1 MIPTRKIAWPGLRGQ
16 VLMKPASYLE
26 RETLS
31 RRAEVGMLLAVLIL
45 ALGLRVAYLSVT
57 GVWGDPP
64 RYDGIEYD
72 SLATHLLSGQGFATT
87 AGQPYGFRSPGFPFF
102 LTLLYALFGHSYS
115 LVRLANVWL
124 GALTCLLAY
133 IFVKRV
139 WRWQTGIIASLGVA
153 VHPLLVY
160 LTGIIYPEC
169 LILFLVAVV
178 FVLAIK
184 AARSRR
190 VEEMVPL
197 ALVSGYL
204 VYLRPSL
211 LLFGLAQ
218 TVWVWLSYET
228 VRKRLLASVVLVVLI
243 ILVIA
248 PWSVRN
254 FLVFDKF
261 VWMSTNGGIT
271 LWASNNPLADGGW
284 IEPSPATWLG
294 PDPPA
299 DLRGWPGLTET
310 ENEARFRAEA
320 MNWIRGHPAEFLSL
334 LPRKLIRAW
343 SLNFGNEA
351 RQTSLPAAVSV
362 AYSVFLVMGLAGFV
376 LSLARWRDLVA
387 LYLLIIVSTLTTL
400 VFYGSTRQSSV
411 LALPLVIFASLVLDR
426 ALSFVLSHLSNREE
440 SKER

>member
-1 MIPTRKIAWPGLRGQ
+1 MIPTRKIAWPDSGAQ
-16 VLMKPASYLE
+16 VLMEPASYLE
-26 RETLS
+26 RKTLS
-31 RRAEVGMLLAVLIL
+31 RKAEVGMLLAVLIL
-45 ALGLRVAYLSVT
+45 ALGLRVAYLSAT
-57 GVWGDPP
+57 GVWDGPP

-72 SLATHLLSGQGFATT
+72 LLATHVLSGQGFVMT

-102 LTLLYALFGHSYS
+102 LTLLYVLFGHAYS
-115 LVRLANVWL
+115 LARLANVWL

-133 IFVKRV
+133 VFAKRV

-178 FVLAIK
+178 FVLTIR
-184 AARSRR
+184 AAPSRR
-190 VEEMVPL
+190 IEEMVPL

-218 TVWVWLSYET
+218 IAWVWLSYET
-228 VRKRLLASVVLVVLI
+228 VRKRFLASIVLVGLI

-254 FLVFDKF
+254 YLAFNKF
-261 VWMSTNGGIT
+261 VWMSTSGGIT

-294 PDPPA
+294 PDPPV

-310 ENEARFRAEA
+310 ESEARFQTEA
-320 MNWIRGHPAEFLSL
+320 VNWIRGHPAEFLSL
-334 LPRKLIRAW
+334 LPRKIARAW

-362 AYSVFLVMGLAGFV
+362 AYSVFLVICLAGFV
-376 LSLARWRDLVA
+376 LSLARWRDLMA
-387 LYLLIIVSTLTTL
+387 LYLLIMVSTLTTL

>member
-1 MIPTRKIAWPGLRGQ
+1 MIPTRKIAWPDSGAQ
-16 VLMKPASYLE
+16 VLMEPASYLE
-26 RETLS
+26 RKTLS
-31 RRAEVGMLLAVLIL
+31 RKAEVGMLLAVLIL
-45 ALGLRVAYLSVT
+45 ALGLRVAYLSAT
-57 GVWGDPP
+57 GVWDGPP

-72 SLATHLLSGQGFATT
+72 LLATHVLSGQGFVMT

-102 LTLLYALFGHSYS
+102 LTLLYVLFGHAYS
-115 LVRLANVWL
+115 LARLANVWL

-133 IFVKRV
+133 VFAKRV

-178 FVLAIK
+178 FVLTIR
-184 AARSRR
+184 AAPSRR
-190 VEEMVPL
+190 IEEMVPL

-218 TVWVWLSYET
+218 IAWVWLSYET
-228 VRKRLLASVVLVVLI
+228 VRKRLLASIVLVGLI

-254 FLVFDKF
+254 YLAFNKF
-261 VWMSTNGGIT
+261 VWMSTSGGIT

-294 PDPPA
+294 PDPPV

-310 ENEARFRAEA
+310 ESEARFQTEA
-320 MNWIRGHPAEFLSL
+320 VNWIRGHPAEFLSL
-334 LPRKLIRAW
+334 LPRKIARAW

-362 AYSVFLVMGLAGFV
+362 AYSVFLVICLAGFV
-376 LSLARWRDLVA
+376 LSLARWRDLMA
-387 LYLLIIVSTLTTL
+387 LYLLIMVSTLTTL

>member
-1 MIPTRKIAWPGLRGQ
+1 
-16 VLMKPASYLE
+16 MKPASYLE
-26 RETLS
+26 RERLS
-31 RRAEVGMLLAVLIL
+31 RKAEVGMVLAVFIL
-45 ALGLRVAYLSVT
+45 ALGLRVAYLSAT
-57 GVWGDPP
+57 AVWDDPP
-64 RYDGIEYD
+64 SYDGIEYD
-72 SLATHLLSGQGFATT
+72 LLATHLLSGQGFAMT

-115 LVRLANVWL
+115 LARLANVWL
-124 GALTCLLAY
+124 GALTCLLTYVFA
-133 IFVKRV
+133 KRV

-153 VHPLLVY
+153 VHPLLLY

-178 FVLAIK
+178 CVLTIK
-184 AARSRR
+184 AAPFHRIA
-190 VEEMVPL
+190 EMVPL

-228 VRKRLLASVVLVVLI
+228 VRKRLLTSMVLVGLI

-254 FLVFDKF
+254 YLVFNKF
-261 VWMSTNGGIT
+261 VWMSTSGGIT

-284 IEPSPATWLG
+284 IEPSPATWPG

-310 ENEARFRAEA
+310 ESEARFQAEA
-320 MNWIRGHPAEFLSL
+320 INWIRGHPAQFLSL
-334 LPRKLIRAW
+334 LPRKIARAW
-343 SLNFGNEA
+343 SLNFGNES
-351 RQTSLPAAVSV
+351 RQASLPAAVSV
-362 AYSVFLVMGLAGFV
+362 AYSVFLAICLAGFV
-376 LSLARWRDLVA
+376 LSLARWRDMMA
-387 LYLLIIVSTLTTL
+387 LYLLIMVSTLTTL
-400 VFYGSTRQSSV
+400 IFYGSTRQSSF

-426 ALSFVLSHLSNREE
+426 ALSFVLSRFSNQEE